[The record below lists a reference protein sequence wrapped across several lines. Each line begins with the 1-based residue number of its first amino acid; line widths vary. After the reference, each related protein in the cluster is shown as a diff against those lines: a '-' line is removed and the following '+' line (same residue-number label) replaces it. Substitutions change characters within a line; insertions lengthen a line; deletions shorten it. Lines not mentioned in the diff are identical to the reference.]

1 MNLFKLVG
9 SIFIDNEEANNS
21 ISKTD
26 SQAES
31 LAQKFVK
38 GASVAAKW
46 GAGIATAAAGMATAA
61 GAALVKVAD
70 DTREYRSEMGKLDTA
85 FESSNF
91 SAQVARDT
99 YKSLNSILGETD
111 QSVEAANHLAK
122 LCNTEEELA
131 EWTNI
136 CTGVYATFGAS
147 LPIEGLTEAANETAK
162 TGSLTGSLADAL
174 NWAGVKEDEFQEK
187 LDACNTE
194 QERQALITETL
205 TGLYS
210 DVAEKYRENNSEII
224 AANEAQEK
232 LNETM
237 ARLGGKIEPFVTKFK
252 LVGVTLLEKVV
263 PAATELAE
271 KILDNISG
279 VDNLTEKLEFLSDGY
294 NSLKDYVQNMVN
306 LWRDAV
312 EWGREHET
320 VIQLIGVAFGTLTT
334 SIVAYNAVQ
343 AIKNAGGIV
352 ELAQLAALQ
361 AQIWVLTAAE
371 TAHTAATTIA
381 TGATTAF
388 GAAVAFLT
396 SPITIVIA
404 AIGALIAVG
413 VLLYNNWD
421 TITQK
426 ASEIASFL
434 QGKWQEITSNLKNKF
449 SEMWSDAQ
457 NGFENIHLAISTKM
471 TVIDTT
477 VRNGFENVRT
487 NIKTKL
493 ESARDTV
500 ANVFESIRAKIDEK
514 IEDAKQIVKNG
525 VAKLRDF
532 FDFEWSLPKIKLP
545 HFKISGDF
553 SLDPPFVPKFDI
565 EWYKNGAVMMKP
577 TMFGYNPLTE
587 KAMVGGEAG
596 AEAIAPIDVLQQYV
610 REAVQQQNTE
620 VVAVLNLILKA
631 IYFMD
636 EGLAEKLMEAMQG
649 LRFEINEREFARLV
663 KAV

>member
-162 TGSLTGSLADAL
+162 TGSLTGALADAL

-205 TGLYS
+205 TELYS
-210 DVAEKYRENNSEII
+210 DVAEKYRENNAEVIE
-224 AANEAQEK
+224 ANEAQEK

-237 ARLGGKIEPFVTKFK
+237 ARLGGKIDPFVTKFK
-252 LVGVTLLEKVV
+252 LEKVI
-263 PAATELAE
+263 PAATDFAE
-271 KILDNISG
+271 KILENLSG
-279 VDNLTEKLEFLSDGY
+279 VENLTEKLEFLSDGY
-294 NSLKDYVQNMVN
+294 NSLKDYVQNMVD
-306 LWRDAV
+306 LWKAAV

-334 SIVAYNAVQ
+334 AIIAYNTSQ

-361 AQIWVLTAAE
+361 VQIWTLTAAE
-371 TAHTAATTIA
+371 TAHTAAIT
-381 TGATTAF
+381 
-388 GAAVAFLT
+388 AAVRILLSFICIFLRCVFRDRDRSDHYLFVGT
-396 SPITIVIA
+396 S
-404 AIGALIAVG
+404 
-413 VLLYNNWD
+413 
-421 TITQK
+421 
-426 ASEIASFL
+426 
-434 QGKWQEITSNLKNKF
+434 
-449 SEMWSDAQ
+449 
-457 NGFENIHLAISTKM
+457 
-471 TVIDTT
+471 
-477 VRNGFENVRT
+477 
-487 NIKTKL
+487 
-493 ESARDTV
+493 
-500 ANVFESIRAKIDEK
+500 VF
-514 IEDAKQIVKNG
+514 V
-525 VAKLRDF
+525 
-532 FDFEWSLPKIKLP
+532 
-545 HFKISGDF
+545 
-553 SLDPPFVPKFDI
+553 
-565 EWYKNGAVMMKP
+565 
-577 TMFGYNPLTE
+577 
-587 KAMVGGEAG
+587 
-596 AEAIAPIDVLQQYV
+596 
-610 REAVQQQNTE
+610 
-620 VVAVLNLILKA
+620 
-631 IYFMD
+631 
-636 EGLAEKLMEAMQG
+636 
-649 LRFEINEREFARLV
+649 
-663 KAV
+663 